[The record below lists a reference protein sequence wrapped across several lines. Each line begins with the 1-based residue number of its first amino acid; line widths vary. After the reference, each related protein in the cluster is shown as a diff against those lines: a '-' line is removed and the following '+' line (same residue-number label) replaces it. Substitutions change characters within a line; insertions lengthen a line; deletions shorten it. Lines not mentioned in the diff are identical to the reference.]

1 MTYTGKIQ
9 IGDIVSRKIKDG
21 WDEKIVLRTGQYG
34 IVVERRMKGRPLHP
48 MLLVS
53 WPNSKHPEYIAE
65 SFVEVVCK

>member
-21 WDEKIVLRTGQYG
+21 WDEKIVLKTGQYG
-34 IVVERRMKGRPLHP
+34 IVVERRMEGRPLHP
-48 MLLVS
+48 VLLVS
-53 WPNSKHPEYIAE
+53 WPNSKRPEYIAE